1 MKVWEDL
8 VDWIARK
15 KRRESGLEKKG
26 RKEELKKWLLEKI
39 NVTNGLLEYDSTK
52 WFLLYIFSASSYVL

>member
-1 MKVWEDL
+1 

-26 RKEELKKWLLEKI
+26 RKEELKK
-39 NVTNGLLEYDSTK
+39 
-52 WFLLYIFSASSYVL
+52 